1 MRVLKV
7 KLIKVKQVED
17 LEMVINHMLNRI
29 VALEE
34 KLQALDNEVAGL
46 GEIVL
51 PRTSKVVN

>member
-1 MRVLKV
+1 M